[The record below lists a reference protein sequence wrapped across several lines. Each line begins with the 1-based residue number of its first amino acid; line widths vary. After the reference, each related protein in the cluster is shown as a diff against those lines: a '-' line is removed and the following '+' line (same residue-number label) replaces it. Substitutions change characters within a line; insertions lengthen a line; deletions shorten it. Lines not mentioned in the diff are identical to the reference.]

1 MREWLGTLGATTWK
15 IPDMFADPV
24 YADRPKAI
32 RYLRTLYDYLA
43 ARGWANRAYV
53 YPPINDE
60 PASAEA
66 YEKIRNYAA
75 MVHEANPNLKV
86 LVTEHHSTD
95 AAQIDGAVN
104 IWATHFQGYNA
115 STAATRRAA
124 GVQQW
129 GYQVDAWGG
138 TYMGWMIDY
147 PILNYRVPLWASWV
161 NRVDGLLYWAMTYWA
176 AIADPWTDTGTYSY
190 SGMIM
195 NGEGS
200 LFYPGNAVGYQGPI
214 VSARLKV
221 LRDGMEDYEYL
232 KLLAGVAG
240 TSVADSMART
250 VATSYSSWNG
260 SAANLQTNREAIA
273 QRIQSGQ

>member
-1 MREWLGTLGATTWK
+1 M
-15 IPDMFADPV
+15 
-24 YADRPKAI
+24 
-32 RYLRTLYDYLA
+32 
-43 ARGWANRAYV
+43 
-53 YPPINDE
+53 
-60 PASAEA
+60 
-66 YEKIRNYAA
+66 
-75 MVHEANPNLKV
+75 

-115 STAATRRAA
+115 STAAARRAA

-190 SGMIM
+190 SGMITERR
-195 NGEGS
+195 G
-200 LFYPGNAVGYQGPI
+200 LTLLPGQRRRLPGAHRERPAQGAAGRHGGLRVPEAPRR
-214 VSARLKV
+214 VSPAPR
-221 LRDGMEDYEYL
+221 
-232 KLLAGVAG
+232 
-240 TSVADSMART
+240 SADSMART

-260 SAANLQTNREAIA
+260 SAANLQTNR
-273 QRIQSGQ
+273 RRSPSGSSPASKAGARAAT